1 MESIAITYRQ
11 TLTLQELKFMRGL
24 MLFRQSAQPVGG
36 DPLSGD
42 ELDVKAFERKTGGV
56 LLTDAGER
64 VIEQARRVLAG
75 AERVKSI
82 AKSGRKPLA
91 GVLRLGVIPTIAPY
105 LLPDLVQVLRMA
117 APQTPLDI
125 EKNLDRESG
134 SVVACGEFDAAILAL
149 PFEVP
154 GIETL
159 PLYDEKFCLMVPAK
173 YPWAKRMRIA
183 LEELRP
189 ADLLLRPVG

>member
-1 MESIAITYRQ
+1 
-11 TLTLQELKFMRGL
+11 MRGL

-105 LLPDLVQVLRMA
+105 LLPDLVQVLRIGCA
-117 APQTPLDI
+117 ADASRHRGEP
-125 EKNLDRESG
+125 DRESG
-134 SVVACGEFDAAILAL
+134 SVVARGEFDAAILAF

-154 GIETL
+154 GTETL
-159 PLYDEKFCLMVPAK
+159 PLYDENCCLIVPAK
-173 YPWAKRMRIA
+173 YLGAKRMRIA
-183 LEELRP
+183 LEEPHP
-189 ADLLLRPVG
+189 ADLLFRPVG